1 MDFFGGGNNY
11 ADFSSPPLYG
21 KKSAKWYFSFC
32 FKTIKLFWGQ
42 LSEGTLSFPSN
53 GTFYIESRLR
63 STPVELLW
71 LDLVDYH
78 RAFSTA
84 HFQPPP
90 PPHHPDRLQLTPLG
104 AFSPQPLPTSCA
116 LIGSPVVLAE
126 DGSTNQ
132 KPPFRPHN
140 GLAEA
145 IVWTCLMKVL
155 SSGNLGVVARIGLC
169 RIFWAPTGVLAGW
182 GLGEIKAPPFL
193 RASQT
198 DSTLKI
204 FKPAKL
210 KHLSRY
216 RDHYEAM
223 PKFKLIIQDQ
233 KHKSKNCPGV
243 YFGKNAACSYT
254 NVPNLPLVVCLA

>member
-1 MDFFGGGNNY
+1 MQCKLRFPLLQHMISISWYTQYVPRPGPSSPRRFWPLPRPAPHCGEGGGPRP
-11 ADFSSPPLYG
+11 A
-21 KKSAKWYFSFC
+21 
-32 FKTIKLFWGQ
+32 
-42 LSEGTLSFPSN
+42 PSRR
-53 GTFYIESRLR
+53 FFAL
-63 STPVELLW
+63 
-71 LDLVDYH
+71 
-78 RAFSTA
+78 
-84 HFQPPP
+84 PPP

-182 GLGEIKAPPFL
+182 GLGEIKAPPFS

-210 KHLSRY
+210 KHLSQNC
-216 RDHYEAM
+216 DHYQTV
-223 PKFKLIIQDQ
+223 PKFKLKTQIQKLSWVIWEWESYIPAKIQ
-233 KHKSKNCPGV
+233 HALPWISQICP
-243 YFGKNAACSYT
+243 
-254 NVPNLPLVVCLA
+254 

>member
-1 MDFFGGGNNY
+1 M
-11 ADFSSPPLYG
+11 FSIMAQNRRRRWQNFE
-21 KKSAKWYFSFC
+21 KKNLWGAFC
-32 FKTIKLFWGQ
+32 FKTMKNCPGDNYLKEHSHF
-42 LSEGTLSFPSN
+42 LTMHCN
-53 GTFYIESRLR
+53 GTSYIESLLS
-63 STPVELLW
+63 STPVELPW

-182 GLGEIKAPPFL
+182 GLGEIKAPPFS

-210 KHLSRY
+210 KHLSQNC
-216 RDHYEAM
+216 DHYQTV
-223 PKFKLIIQDQ
+223 PKFKLKTQIQKLSWVIWEWESYIQ
-233 KHKSKNCPGV
+233 AKIQHALPWISQICP
-243 YFGKNAACSYT
+243 
-254 NVPNLPLVVCLA
+254 

>member
-1 MDFFGGGNNY
+1 MRTL
-11 ADFSSPPLYG
+11 APPPLYG
-21 KKSAKWYFSFC
+21 KKSARWYFSFC
-32 FKTIKLFWGQ
+32 FKTIKLSWGQ

-63 STPVELLW
+63 STPVELPW

-132 KPPFRPHN
+132 IPPFRPHN

-182 GLGEIKAPPFL
+182 GLGEIKAPPFS

-210 KHLSRY
+210 KHLSQY
-216 RDHYEAM
+216 CDHYQAV
-223 PKFKLIIQDQ
+223 L
-233 KHKSKNCPGV
+233 KSKLKTQIQKLSWVIWKWESYIRAKIQHALPWISQICP
-243 YFGKNAACSYT
+243 K
-254 NVPNLPLVVCLA
+254 VVCLA